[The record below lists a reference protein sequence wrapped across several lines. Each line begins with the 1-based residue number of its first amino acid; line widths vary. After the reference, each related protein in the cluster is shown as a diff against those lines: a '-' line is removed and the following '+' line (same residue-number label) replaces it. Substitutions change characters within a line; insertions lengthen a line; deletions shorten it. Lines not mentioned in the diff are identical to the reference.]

1 MHEKGCFISREEL
14 HKLHQKFGSKID
26 SISQL
31 NSQIMTS
38 DKLDDIHISENAFI
52 FYEDLSKEMGLHAY
66 YLDNIQKQTRTK
78 MDTIRDYSPETERD
92 AK

>member
-1 MHEKGCFISREEL
+1 
-14 HKLHQKFGSKID
+14 
-26 SISQL
+26 
-31 NSQIMTS
+31 MTS

-78 MDTIRDYSPETERD
+78 MDTLRNYSPKTERD
-92 AK
+92 AKNQ